1 MAKLK
6 KGDEVFVLSGKDRGS
21 RGTVLRVDEN
31 DRVLVEGINLVKKHM
46 KPNPQ
51 AGVAGGIVTMER
63 PIHISNVG
71 IYNPQ
76 TAKADRIGY
85 KTLEDSRKVRIF
97 KSTKEVID
105 I

>member
-6 KGDEVFVLSGKDRGS
+6 KGDEVIVLSGKDRGA
-21 RGTVLRVDEN
+21 RGTVLRVGED

-51 AGVAGGIVTMER
+51 AGVAGGIVTMEK
-63 PIHISNVG
+63 PVHVSNLG

-76 TAKADRIGY
+76 TAKADRVGY
-85 KTLEDSRKVRIF
+85 KRLEDSRKVRIF
-97 KSTKEVID
+97 KGTGEVIAL
-105 I
+105 